1 MQRTVAIVI
10 HPGFQ
15 LLDAAGPTAA
25 FEIAGR
31 FAPGSYELAMLAPG
45 GREVE
50 SSSGVRLTTAPLR
63 DGRFDTVIIS
73 GGEIVRSLAAAEQ
86 IAAWLKRV
94 GARRI
99 ASVCSGAYLLAEA
112 GLLNGRR
119 ATTHWASTDD
129 FARRYPRISVDA
141 DRIFVHDGDVWT
153 SAGISA
159 GIDLA
164 LALIEDD
171 LGQDVARRTAQQLV
185 VHQRRSGQSQFSS
198 LVELGG
204 RTGRFADLIEW
215 MRDHLAE
222 PLTVE
227 VLADRAAMSPR
238 HFARAFTGE

>member
-45 GREVE
+45 GGEVE

-86 IAAWLKRV
+86 IAAWLKR
-94 GARRI
+94 GRARRI

-112 GLLNGRR
+112 GLLDGRR
-119 ATTHWASTDD
+119 ATT
-129 FARRYPRISVDA
+129 
-141 DRIFVHDGDVWT
+141 
-153 SAGISA
+153 
-159 GIDLA
+159 
-164 LALIEDD
+164 
-171 LGQDVARRTAQQLV
+171 
-185 VHQRRSGQSQFSS
+185 
-198 LVELGG
+198 
-204 RTGRFADLIEW
+204 
-215 MRDHLAE
+215 
-222 PLTVE
+222 
-227 VLADRAAMSPR
+227 
-238 HFARAFTGE
+238 